1 MSGASPRLHV
11 YRTRQAW
18 EGSRASDELRR
29 RRGSVLE
36 ELTVEE
42 MRQLEPALSPNL
54 YRGVFTPNANSIT
67 HPLHLSQRLFDLFRR
82 SGGTFVKTNVTGFR
96 NGPDGEPIR
105 LSTDGESLP
114 VDGLV
119 MPPARSRNRSQNR
132 PIASRGYRTRISPVA
147 A

>member
-1 MSGASPRLHV
+1 MQIP
-11 YRTRQAW
+11 
-18 EGSRASDELRR
+18 
-29 RRGSVLE
+29 
-36 ELTVEE
+36 
-42 MRQLEPALSPNL
+42 
-54 YRGVFTPNANSIT
+54 IT

-119 MPPARSRNRSQNR
+119 IAAGAFSNRSQNR
-132 PIASRGYRTRISPVA
+132 PARPSRWIPNADITCGCLIPVSRCAAPSSLATTSSASFQ
-147 A
+147 